1 MQSTF
6 RTIHTTEIRTAVAG
20 VQFRKLVD
28 INMDW
33 RDVLS
38 ENNVF
43 KPAGIFYPMV
53 RLRGR

>member
-6 RTIHTTEIRTAVAG
+6 RTIHTIEIRTAVVG